1 LELDLNQYS
10 FPIRQIH
17 EPTPGSYAA
26 RNKGIQV
33 SNGKVLAFTDS
44 DCLPDLNWLNTAFD
58 VFGQDFK
65 NEIGVLTG
73 PVSLFFKHTDH
84 LTDAE
89 VYEKYTGFTTESYAK
104 EGHAITA
111 NWFSYKSVMEEFGG
125 FNPQLKSNGDS
136 DLSGKISQK
145 YQIVYNPDLVVQH
158 PSRYHTSELVNKYK
172 RILGGTYLRRYK
184 GNDLAFFGHILN
196 FSWRR
201 YRFSLKK
208 FFTVPFQESWA
219 IFRVCNAVNWGA
231 LKEYFSLIRGGETK
245 R

>member
-1 LELDLNQYS
+1 LDLDLTQYP
-10 FPIRQIH
+10 FPIRKFH

-33 SNGKVLAFTDS
+33 SKGKVLAFTDS
-44 DCLPDLNWLNTAFD
+44 DCLPDRNWLSTAFD
-58 VFGQDFK
+58 VFEQDFK
-65 NEIGVLTG
+65 NEIGILTG
-73 PVSLFFKHTDH
+73 PVPLFYKNPKS

-89 VYEKYTGFTTESYAK
+89 VYEKHTGFTTEAYAK

-145 YQIVYNPDLVVQH
+145 HQIVYCPDLVVHH
-158 PSRYHTSELVNKYK
+158 PSRYYTIELVNKYK

-184 GNDLAFFGHILN
+184 GNHLAFFAHILN

-208 FFTVPFQESWA
+208 FFTVPFHEAWA
-219 IFRVCNAVNWGA
+219 IFKVCNAINLGA
-231 LKEYFSLIRGGETK
+231 LEEFFSLLRGGET
-245 R
+245 RR